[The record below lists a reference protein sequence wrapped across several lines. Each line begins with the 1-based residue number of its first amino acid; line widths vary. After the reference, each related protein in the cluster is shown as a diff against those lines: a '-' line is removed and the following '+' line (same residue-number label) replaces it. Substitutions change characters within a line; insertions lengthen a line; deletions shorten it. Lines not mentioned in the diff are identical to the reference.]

1 MLIVIFGFILVIVGS
16 LLIGYSFGLRAGK
29 RKHSRAE
36 ATQGEDRS
44 TGPVGTV
51 PFMEPTT
58 DREQAI
64 AQAVDEKFLGN
75 ADDRNQAT
83 LRDYLD
89 ISASIDFVMSASD
102 SQFLV
107 DYLNWR
113 LSSPNQ
119 AVKSKVAAPRKIAT
133 AFQITSRACR
143 GLPPATK

>member
-16 LLIGYSFGLRAGK
+16 LLIGYSLGFRAGK
-29 RKHSRAE
+29 RNHARAK
-36 ATQGEDRS
+36 ATQDEGGS
-44 TGPVGTV
+44 TGRVADQGNV

-58 DREQAI
+58 DHEQAL
-64 AQAVDEKFLGN
+64 AQAVDEKFLGI

-113 LSSPNQ
+113 LTHPIRPSNP
-119 AVKSKVAAPRKIAT
+119 K
-133 AFQITSRACR
+133 
-143 GLPPATK
+143 

>member
-1 MLIVIFGFILVIVGS
+1 M
-16 LLIGYSFGLRAGK
+16 
-29 RKHSRAE
+29 AE
-36 ATQGEDRS
+36 TNQGGDRS
-44 TGPVGTV
+44 IGAVTDQGNVPV
-51 PFMEPTT
+51 MEPTN
-58 DREQAI
+58 DHERAI

-113 LSSPNQ
+113 LTHPIRPSSP
-119 AVKSKVAAPRKIAT
+119 K
-133 AFQITSRACR
+133 
-143 GLPPATK
+143 